1 LLAFCG
7 KNTDLPFSSLKN
19 ERKWVGNSK
28 PVIPGQKPNESL
40 KADHPP
46 PGFFGSVLSF
56 VAAGVGLAQALGLR
70 KRSSWKITYQ

>member
-1 LLAFCG
+1 MLNVLTLLIKLLAFCG

-46 PGFFGSVLSF
+46 SGFFGLI
-56 VAAGVGLAQALGLR
+56 LGLCR
-70 KRSSWKITYQ
+70 RVSA